1 MSDEEY
7 FVQTPST
14 ISSFNE
20 EISVNSN
27 TSVSEVKRKSDLIGG
42 IFISPEKLK
51 NNLPKISS
59 PKKPDENPLDILT
72 SKKESN
78 WQISISPDGENVLMF
93 NHDELKFKIIPEKN
107 INDSYEKKSYD
118 VKSVFKKESKN
129 NYPKWMIAISNSIT
143 NTLNEKEVLVAI
155 SRVTKSDTT
164 SPGKKNLNNENLTI
178 TSVNQFE
185 EKVPRPVEI
194 VTTDTT
200 VDEGNTVIYKVKLN
214 QNSKPERICSD
225 LPGGIVI
232 FVHND
237 DNDKNSIYCFV
248 FNVKGICRKKFS
260 HDLSDKEVNQFN
272 YPKRLQDELKSLYKK
287 KSCIARLF
295 NSIFDHY
302 FFIEQYKEG
311 IQCLQ
316 LYDLKTMEMK
326 QFFDL
331 HEGKLRKFGIPIF
344 AKSNNEKIIA
354 FSFGFG
360 KLFLFL
366 VENGLEIASED
377 FGKGVKILFCDFIN
391 NDHTIIVIIQKP
403 GCDDRQIYYW
413 NLFSTNNHVKSGRK
427 VNFVMDEE
435 NISSIARIPGK
446 FITVDTYGNIS
457 SVFGRL
463 VNNCDPEEEGKEIYS
478 IVIHNG
484 NLVESPRKMSFSEVK
499 CKNSGKKHTIYHSQK
514 KETEPL
520 VKNKEPW
527 DLLKHKHIGWLS
539 TVSEAL
545 PDFYRYNLTS
555 YAKGLFFKRCISGIK
570 ISKMIEYE
578 DIIPKEIEVI
588 VKASQEFIAFNPNT
602 KLISTKDETQKSISL
617 RFKELNVKI
626 FSNTEN
632 LSPTVKI
639 IPLRN
644 FTVRKR
650 EKLKH
655 KAFLL
660 KVFQYVFIP
669 RRYLS
674 DIKLSS
680 PLVQIVR
687 NEKNEDDIFDN
698 PTMAAAI
705 NYKWGPTRNY
715 FLGNFFRYILFA
727 ACFAALVGCYLG
739 HVEATGHLY
748 NLLVFLFIL
757 FYYSGVYLFLVECIQ
772 LRHHSWRYYLDFFNF
787 VDLASVVISLVLVS
801 VYVTP
806 SFRLSNAFADVVAT
820 SNITAGLSFTM
831 LLLWFD
837 FILHLRLFLDFSDL
851 DDITSKKSSY
861 TIQNS
866 AGDVIGTSLQ
876 DFDRKQDNPS
886 KDFGTSFLSTYAWL
900 RGSFPQEAIWDF
912 WAVEALTLIGSLVLI
927 TVIQNMFIAFLSS
940 AHAEAFEKGRAA
952 LLYYRAKLIS
962 DYEMIDEIYFSS
974 PPSDPK
980 YIYYLD
986 ELKSYDTWEKLVKT
1000 YENKL
1005 YDGLEKIMDET
1016 ELSFKEK
1023 NNENSFLNYN
1033 KPDYDDDNS
1042 SNEEST
1048 GDDY

>member
-1 MSDEEY
+1 
-7 FVQTPST
+7 
-14 ISSFNE
+14 
-20 EISVNSN
+20 
-27 TSVSEVKRKSDLIGG
+27 
-42 IFISPEKLK
+42 
-51 NNLPKISS
+51 
-59 PKKPDENPLDILT
+59 
-72 SKKESN
+72 
-78 WQISISPDGENVLMF
+78 
-93 NHDELKFKIIPEKN
+93 
-107 INDSYEKKSYD
+107 
-118 VKSVFKKESKN
+118 
-129 NYPKWMIAISNSIT
+129 
-143 NTLNEKEVLVAI
+143 
-155 SRVTKSDTT
+155 
-164 SPGKKNLNNENLTI
+164 
-178 TSVNQFE
+178 
-185 EKVPRPVEI
+185 
-194 VTTDTT
+194 
-200 VDEGNTVIYKVKLN
+200 
-214 QNSKPERICSD
+214 
-225 LPGGIVI
+225 
-232 FVHND
+232 
-237 DNDKNSIYCFV
+237 
-248 FNVKGICRKKFS
+248 
-260 HDLSDKEVNQFN
+260 
-272 YPKRLQDELKSLYKK
+272 
-287 KSCIARLF
+287 
-295 NSIFDHY
+295 
-302 FFIEQYKEG
+302 
-311 IQCLQ
+311 
-316 LYDLKTMEMK
+316 
-326 QFFDL
+326 
-331 HEGKLRKFGIPIF
+331 
-344 AKSNNEKIIA
+344 
-354 FSFGFG
+354 
-360 KLFLFL
+360 
-366 VENGLEIASED
+366 
-377 FGKGVKILFCDFIN
+377 
-391 NDHTIIVIIQKP
+391 
-403 GCDDRQIYYW
+403 
-413 NLFSTNNHVKSGRK
+413 
-427 VNFVMDEE
+427 
-435 NISSIARIPGK
+435 
-446 FITVDTYGNIS
+446 
-457 SVFGRL
+457 
-463 VNNCDPEEEGKEIYS
+463 
-478 IVIHNG
+478 
-484 NLVESPRKMSFSEVK
+484 
-499 CKNSGKKHTIYHSQK
+499 
-514 KETEPL
+514 
-520 VKNKEPW
+520 
-527 DLLKHKHIGWLS
+527 
-539 TVSEAL
+539 
-545 PDFYRYNLTS
+545 
-555 YAKGLFFKRCISGIK
+555 
-570 ISKMIEYE
+570 MIEYE

-757 FYYSGVYLFLVECIQ
+757 FYYS
-772 LRHHSWRYYLDFFNF
+772 
-787 VDLASVVISLVLVS
+787 DLASVVISLVLVS

-962 DYEMIDEIYFSS
+962 DYEMIDEIYFSP

-1042 SNEEST
+1042 SNEENTSIVL
-1048 GDDY
+1048 